1 MYTATLI
8 NWNQKGGLRKGSSQQ
23 NFYAQLS
30 SVAYAKDRKA
40 KLKDYMLNGWKLDP
54 ASNPDMGILYN
65 PKTKEIVYSIRGTN
79 TSNIRDLGEDALI
92 TAGLS
97 RFSPRAKRLTKLI
110 KKTNANFDGYDK
122 VVTGHSLGANLAKT
136 ISDKT
141 KIPAVVFNRGSSP
154 VNNNPV
160 TKLWNKIF
168 KKESQTTN
176 YSVPGD
182 VISVS
187 ARKFGDE
194 KQVEVK
200 AKPDKSEHSIDNFID
215 GAGKGLRAKAL
226 ALGATEFGNSTAK
239 SKRFYVIYQG
249 KKINFGLKGGQT
261 FIDHKDKAKR
271 KAWLAR
277 HRMVKLKTGRLAH
290 LDKRQASYWAK
301 VILW

>member
-1 MYTATLI
+1 MYSATLI
-8 NWNQKGGLRKGSSQQ
+8 NWEQKGGLRTSGAR
-23 NFYAQLS
+23 NLYARFS
-30 SVAYAKDRKA
+30 SVAYAKDRKS
-40 KLKDYMLNGWKLDP
+40 KLKDYKLNGWEVDP

-79 TSNIRDLGEDALI
+79 TSNVKDLAEDVLI
-92 TAGLS
+92 TTGLS

-110 KKTNANFDGYDK
+110 KKTNNRFSDYDK

-141 KIPAVVFNRGSSP
+141 KIPAVVFSRGSSP

-160 TKLWNKIF
+160 TKLWDKIF

-187 ARKFGDE
+187 ARKFGDD
-194 KQVEVK
+194 KQVKVE
-200 AKPDKSEHSIDNFID
+200 AKPNKSEHSIDNFID

-226 ALGATEFGNSTAK
+226 GLGATAFGNSTAK
-239 SKRFYVIYQG
+239 SKRYYVVYKG
-249 KKINFGLKGGQT
+249 KKINFGLKGGST
-261 FIDHKDKAKR
+261 FIDHKDKVKR

-277 HRMVKLKTGRLAH
+277 HRMVKLKSGKFAH
-290 LDKRQASYWAK
+290 LDKRQAAYWSK
-301 VILW
+301 VLLW